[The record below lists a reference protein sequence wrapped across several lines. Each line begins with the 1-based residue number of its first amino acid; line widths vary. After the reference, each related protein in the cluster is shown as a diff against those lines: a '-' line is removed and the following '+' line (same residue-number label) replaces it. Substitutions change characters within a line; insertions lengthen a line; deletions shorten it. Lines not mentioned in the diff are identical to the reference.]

1 MYLFHSDTNRNCISV
16 SLTFNGLAIE
26 RGRQQKLLQKKVNAF
41 NGSKKSHHIKWEN
54 KKIVKNKNEKYEES
68 LMLRTTRVERFLTIY
83 ESENRFGSQRL
94 DLHSQRLDAF
104 LSLYVCV
111 SLFQPLQQVL
121 FLGKIASPKELPLCC
136 WAANS
141 LFHSSPPLFAIH

>member
-83 ESENRFGSQRL
+83 ESENRFGS
-94 DLHSQRLDAF
+94 
-104 LSLYVCV
+104 
-111 SLFQPLQQVL
+111 
-121 FLGKIASPKELPLCC
+121 
-136 WAANS
+136 
-141 LFHSSPPLFAIH
+141 